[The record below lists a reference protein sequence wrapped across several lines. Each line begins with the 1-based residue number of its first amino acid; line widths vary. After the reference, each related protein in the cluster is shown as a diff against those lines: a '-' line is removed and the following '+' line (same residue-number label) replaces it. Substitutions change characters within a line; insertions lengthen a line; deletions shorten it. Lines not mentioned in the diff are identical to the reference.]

1 MCRFLIVSSKN
12 IINPADILN
21 GFAEACGK
29 SIAPD
34 GEGQSDGFGVSFK
47 NSGGGWQTHKSVK
60 PIWQEKEMLNRIP
73 ETKLLMA
80 HARSATFSLGKDNL
94 DYNQPFTDGEVGFVF
109 NGTIKKMKT
118 ALKLEGEIGSQKLFS
133 LIKLFLKNNPIL
145 KVLEKVRDFVSAKAE
160 SIDGMNIGLVDQKNI
175 SALCQ
180 YAGND
185 EYFTL
190 HFFESDD
197 LLIISSEKFGNFDWL
212 DMQKGEVKN
221 FYIR

>member
-21 GFAEACGK
+21 GFASACEK

-34 GEGQSDGFGVSFK
+34 GEGQRDGFGVSFK
-47 NSGGGWQTHKSVK
+47 NSGKWNIKKSAN
-60 PIWQEKEMLNRIP
+60 PIWEEREILNEIP
-73 ETKLLMA
+73 GTKLLMA
-80 HARSATFSLGKDNL
+80 HARSATFSLGKDNP
-94 DYNQPFTDGEVGFVF
+94 DYNQPFIDGELGFVF

-133 LIKLFLKNNPIL
+133 LIKLFLKNNPTL
-145 KVLEKVRDFVSAKAE
+145 NVLEKVRDFVSAKAE
-160 SIDGMNIGLVDQKNI
+160 SIDGMNIGLADQKNI

-197 LLIISSEKFGNFDWL
+197 LLIISSEKFGNFDWF